1 MLLAYSLLFQ
11 LTIINKKV
19 KRRSSGMLKLIEQF
33 DRMMVAVTFA
43 EANAHGI
50 ALNILQERQKNARRK
65 KELPIRQNRE
75 VRPQMRV

>member
-1 MLLAYSLLFQ
+1 
-11 LTIINKKV
+11 
-19 KRRSSGMLKLIEQF
+19 MLKLIEQF